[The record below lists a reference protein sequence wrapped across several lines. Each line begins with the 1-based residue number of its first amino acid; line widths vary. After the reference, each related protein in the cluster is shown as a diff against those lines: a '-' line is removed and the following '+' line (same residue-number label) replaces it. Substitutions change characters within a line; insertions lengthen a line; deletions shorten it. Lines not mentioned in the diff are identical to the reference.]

1 MPLSSFH
8 PVVRAWFEE
17 TFGEPSPPQAQ
28 GWPAIARGE
37 NALILAPTGSG
48 KTLAAFL
55 KCLDQ
60 LYQEARPAN
69 TGVQVLYIS
78 PLKALNNDIH
88 KNLEVPLRGIEAKA
102 REMGVDLPRLTTA
115 VRTGDTSQR
124 DRQAMLKRP
133 PHVLITTPESLYLIL
148 TSKAREMLRT
158 VRYVIVDEIHAMCST
173 KRGVHLSLSLER
185 LEALVAKPPVRIG
198 LSATQ
203 RPLEEIARYLGGVG
217 RDVTIIDTGTRKQLD
232 LLVEVPLED
241 MRALPEGSMW
251 GAIQPRL
258 LELIRQHRSTLVFV
272 NYRGLAERLADRL
285 NGLAGREIAKVHHG
299 SMSREARERVEQEL
313 KEGRLPCL
321 VATSSLELGIDVG
334 AIDLVVQVESPKSAA
349 RGLQRVGRAGHVIG
363 AASKGRLL
371 PKFRGDLLETAC
383 IVREMLRGQVEE
395 TRIPTGALDVLA
407 QQVTAMCAVDDWQ
420 VGEMLDLIRRSY
432 CYRDLTERQL
442 NAVLEMLSGRYPSEE
457 FRDLR
462 PRITWDRE
470 ANVVRSRE
478 GAKHLAI
485 RSGGTIPDRGYYGVY
500 IHGTNIKL
508 GEMDEEFV
516 YESRVGEAFLL
527 GTATWKIEAIEHDR
541 LLVTEAFGS
550 LPKLPFWKGDGL
562 GRPYEMGVK
571 LGQFV
576 REVADK
582 LGWSGLEPWLQQE
595 CALDENAARN
605 LRAYLVDQVEAT
617 GALPTDLQ
625 VVAEYYL
632 DEIGDRR
639 IVIHSPFGG
648 RVHQAWTMVLK
659 YRLRELM
666 GIEAE
671 MMHTDDGILIRLPG
685 SDATPPIERMLKVD
699 PAEAYDMLLE
709 EVGNSPVFG
718 SYFRMNAGRS
728 LVLPRPQPGRRQPF
742 WLQRLKAADL
752 LQVARKYDNFP
763 VVLETYREVLREVL
777 DLEGL
782 ERVLQ
787 GLQSGAINLQ
797 VAEMDA
803 PSPMAAA
810 FMMTFVAAYFYA
822 DEMPKAERKSALLNL
837 NRDLLREI
845 LGAEDLRELLD
856 PRAIAAVEA
865 RLQRLAEGWRP
876 RNADEAEDLLRRL
889 GDLSGPELALRGVEP
904 GWLAALEAQRRAF
917 RLLIH
922 REERWVSVDDRA
934 MYSDLEGYA
943 GAVIRRFTRNAVPFL
958 PDALVARYGY
968 DRDSVLRYLA
978 VLQAEGVLSAGEYTQ
993 GVTGREFC
1001 DVEVLQQI
1009 HRQTLSVLRREVEP
1023 VDGAAFA
1030 RFLTAWQGLGTGTA
1044 GDGTAGLDG
1053 ARVAARSAARGV
1065 VPHALRRALTLLQGV
1080 PLPPEAWERDILPAR
1095 VPGYQPLWLDQLC
1108 ATGEL
1113 HWSAAGG
1120 GKLAFYLP
1128 EQVGAF
1134 AHRLGAV
1141 PDPAALPEEQAAVL
1155 GALGRTGADFL
1166 GGVARSAGLAPAAA
1180 LEALWALAWAG
1191 LVTNDTFAPVRQVM
1205 RGGASKTA
1213 SRRGSGAGAPLAGGT
1228 GRWSLT
1234 ARLLPP
1240 DAAALDVA
1248 AVYTQVLLERY
1259 GVVTREAVQSEDG
1272 PVPWTDVLRVLKR
1285 MELKGQVRQ
1294 GYFIRDLSGA
1304 QFALPEAVERLRAAR
1319 DAGPEAGG
1327 GEGGVRLL
1335 AACDPG
1341 NPYGSILPAP
1351 EGLRGRPA
1359 STYLVLEHG
1368 RPVLAL
1374 EAGGKRFTPLDVT
1387 LTGDPVR
1394 LGRALAGV
1402 KALLAGPR
1410 LAGSPRRIDVEAW
1423 GDTPIYESPVAEAL
1437 QALGFERAPAKLVL
1451 YR

>member
-17 TFGEPSPPQAQ
+17 TFGKPSPPQAQ

-60 LYQEARPAN
+60 LYHDARPAN

-102 REMGVDLPRLTTA
+102 QAMGLDLPLLTTA

-124 DRQAMLKRP
+124 DRQRMLKHP
-133 PHVLITTPESLYLIL
+133 PHVLITTPESLYLML
-148 TSKAREMLRT
+148 TSKAREILRT
-158 VRYVIVDEIHAMCST
+158 VRYVIVDEIHAICST

-185 LEALVAKPPVRIG
+185 LEALVSKSPVRIG

-217 RDVTIIDTGTRKQLD
+217 RAVTIIDTGTRKQLD
-232 LLVEVPLED
+232 LLVEVPLAD

-251 GAIQPRL
+251 GAIYARL
-258 LELIRQHRSTLVFV
+258 LELIQQHKSTLVFV

-285 NGLAGREIAKVHHG
+285 NGLAGREIARVHHG

-313 KEGRLPCL
+313 KEGSLPCL

-334 AIDLVVQVESPKSAA
+334 AIDLVVQVESPKSVA
-349 RGLQRVGRAGHVIG
+349 RGLQRVGRAGHIIG
-363 AASKGRLL
+363 AASKGRLV

-383 IVREMLRGQVEE
+383 IVREMMRGQVEE

-420 VGEMLDLIRRSY
+420 VGDLLELVRRSY

-442 NAVLEMLSGRYPSEE
+442 NAVLEMLSGRFPSEE

-470 ANVVRSRE
+470 AKSIRTRE

-500 IHGTNIKL
+500 IRGTNIKL

-527 GTATWKIEAIEHDR
+527 GTATWKIDSIDHDR
-541 LLVTEAFGS
+541 IMVTEAFGA
-550 LPKLPFWKGDGL
+550 LPKLPFCKGDGL
-562 GRPYEMGVK
+562 GRPYELGLK
-571 LGQFV
+571 LGQFI
-576 REVADK
+576 REVTGR
-582 LGWSGLEPWLQQE
+582 LEQPGLEPWLQQE
-595 CALDENAARN
+595 CALDGNAAHN
-605 LRAYLVDQVEAT
+605 LFQYLKDQVEST
-617 GALPTDLQ
+617 GAVPTDRQL
-625 VVAEYYL
+625 VAEHYT
-632 DEIGDRR
+632 DEVGDRR
-639 IVIHSPFGG
+639 VVIHSPFGG
-648 RVHQAWTMVLK
+648 RVHLAWTMVLRQ
-659 YRLRELM
+659 RLRDLL
-666 GIEAE
+666 GLEAE
-671 MMHTDDGILIRLPG
+671 MMYTDDGILIRLPG
-685 SDATPPIERMLKVD
+685 SDSPPPIERMLRVD
-699 PAEAYDMLLE
+699 PAQAYDMLLE
-709 EVGNSPVFG
+709 EVGHSPVFG

-742 WLQRLKAADL
+742 WLQRLKASDL
-752 LQVARKYDNFP
+752 LQVARKYDTFP
-763 VVLETYREVLREVL
+763 VVLETYREVLRDVL

-782 ERVLQ
+782 QAVLHSLQ
-787 GLQSGAINLQ
+787 TGEIGLHIAP
-797 VAEMDA
+797 MDA

-845 LGAEDLRELLD
+845 LGAENLRELLD

-876 RNADEAEDLLRRL
+876 RNSDEAEDLLRRL
-889 GDLSGPELALRGVEP
+889 GDLSWPELALRGVEP
-904 GWLAALEAQRRAF
+904 AWLALLEAQRRAF
-917 RLLIH
+917 RVTVH
-922 REERWVSVDDRA
+922 SEERWVAADDRA
-934 MYSDLEGYA
+934 MYADLAGYA
-943 GAVIRRFTRNAVPFL
+943 GAVMRRFARNAVPFL
-958 PDALVARYGY
+958 PKALAARYGY
-968 DRDSVLRYLA
+968 DRETVLRYLA
-978 VLQAEGVLSAGEYTQ
+978 VLQAEGILAAGEYTQ
-993 GVTGREFC
+993 GVTDREYC

-1009 HRQTLSVLRREVEP
+1009 HRQTLSLLRREVEP
-1023 VDGAAFA
+1023 VDSAAFT
-1030 RFLTAWQGLGTGTA
+1030 RFLLAWQGVGGPQS
-1044 GDGTAGLDG
+1044 GDA
-1053 ARVAARSAARGV
+1053 AAVAAKSSARGV
-1065 VPHALRRALTLLQGV
+1065 VPHALRRALGLLQGV
-1080 PLPPEAWERDILPAR
+1080 PLAPESWERDLLPAR

-1113 HWSAAGG
+1113 HWAAGPG
-1120 GKLAFYLP
+1120 SKLAFYLP
-1128 EQVGAF
+1128 ERVGAF
-1134 AHRLGAV
+1134 AYRLGAD
-1141 PDPAALPEEQAAVL
+1141 PDPAALPADQAAVL
-1155 GALGRTGADFL
+1155 AALEHSGADFL
-1166 GGVARSAGLAPAAA
+1166 GGVARAAALPPAVA
-1180 LEALWALAWAG
+1180 LEALWTLAWGG

-1205 RGGASKTA
+1205 RGAGPARGGA
-1213 SRRGSGAGAPLAGGT
+1213 RRGAGAPLAGGT

-1240 DAAALDVA
+1240 AAGAGVA
-1248 AVYTQVLLERY
+1248 ETYTQVLLERY

-1272 PVPWTDVLRVLKR
+1272 PVPWTEVLAVLKR

-1319 DAGPEAGG
+1319 ETESESGGDAA
-1327 GEGGVRLL
+1327 VCLV
-1335 AACDPG
+1335 AACDPA

-1351 EGLRGRPA
+1351 EGLRGRAPT
-1359 STYLVLEHG
+1359 TYLVLEAG

-1374 EAGGKRFTPLDVT
+1374 EAGGKRLTPLDEG
-1387 LTGDPVR
+1387 LAADPVR
-1394 LGRALAGV
+1394 LSRALAGV
-1402 KALLAGPR
+1402 KSLLAGPR
-1410 LAGSPRRIDVEAW
+1410 VAGSPRRIDVEYW
-1423 GDTPIYESPVAEAL
+1423 GEQPIYEAPVAESL